1 MTVHVRQFT
10 TTFEV
15 RDVTEDGDGRTVY
28 GRIVPYGEVA
38 TFVDAYDGNKVKR
51 ERFARGSMG
60 PQANAF
66 NRVLLSFEHENGFIN
81 TIGYGRTLYEET
93 DGAYGAFRLYK
104 ADADKARE
112 MIRESHKGLSVE
124 FEPMRSVLDEDGTI
138 VRQRVHLR
146 RVGIVPEGAYRGA
159 EVLAVR
165 GADHT
170 AEATEPAEEE
180 LLVATPHTPH
190 LDAVRADLAE
200 LRRGALD
207 RLRRTL

>member
-1 MTVHVRQFT
+1 MSVYVRQFT

-15 RDVTEDGDGRTVY
+15 REISDEGDGRTVY

-38 TFVDAYDGNKVKR
+38 TFVDQYDGNKVKR
-51 ERFARGSMG
+51 ERFMRGVLG
-60 PQANAF
+60 PQVNAF

-81 TIGYGRTLYEET
+81 TIGYGKQVWDEA
-93 DGAYGAFRLYK
+93 DGAYATFRLYK
-104 ADADKARE
+104 ADAEKARE
-112 MIRESHKGLSVE
+112 MSAESHKGMSVE
-124 FEPMRSVLDEDGTI
+124 FEPMRHSPDPDGVI
-138 VRQRVHLR
+138 ARSRVHLR

-165 GADHT
+165 EADHE
-170 AEATEPAEEE
+170 AEATEQLA
-180 LLVATPHTPH
+180 VATPN
-190 LDAVRADLAE
+190 LDAMRADLAE

>member
-1 MTVHVRQFT
+1 MAVHVRQFT

-15 RDVTEDGDGRTVY
+15 RDVTDDGDGRTVY

-38 TFVDAYDGNKVKR
+38 TFVDQYDGHKVKR
-51 ERFARGSMG
+51 ERFVRGMLG
-60 PQANAF
+60 PQVNAF
-66 NRVLLSFEHENGFIN
+66 NRVLLSFEHENGFVN
-81 TIGYGRTLYEET
+81 TIGFGRQVFEEA
-93 DGAYGAFRLYK
+93 DGAYGSFRLYK

-124 FEPMRSVLDEDGTI
+124 FEPMRSALDDEGI
-138 VRQRVHLR
+138 ILRQRVHLR

-165 GADHT
+165 EADHE
-170 AEATEPAEEE
+170 AEASESVGGE
-180 LLVATPHTPH
+180 LLVGTPH

-207 RLRRTL
+207 RLRRSL

>member
-1 MTVHVRQFT
+1 MNVHVRQFT

-15 RDVTEDGDGRTVY
+15 RDITEDGDGRTVY

-38 TFVDAYDGNKVKR
+38 TFVDTYDGNRVKR
-51 ERFARGSMG
+51 ERFVRGMLG
-60 PQANAF
+60 PQVNAF
-66 NRVLLSFEHENGFIN
+66 NRVLLSFEHENGFVN
-81 TIGYGRTLYEET
+81 TIGYGRQVYEEA

-104 ADADKARE
+104 ADAAKARE
-112 MIRESHKGLSVE
+112 MIAESHKGLSVE
-124 FEPMRSVLDEDGTI
+124 FEPMRSALDDDGVI

-165 GADHT
+165 EADHE
-170 AEATEPAEEE
+170 AEATEADP
-180 LLVATPHTPH
+180 VVTPH
-190 LDAVRADLAE
+190 LDAIRAELAE